1 MKILI
6 VDRDELSANMIKSRL
21 EPLGHT
27 IEIHPDKGES
37 LERIAADGWDVVFL
51 DPAPMTHVKPMSV
64 QLRRNIRNNV
74 YMVLLSNTLTLEH
87 AIESGF
93 NDILPKPMDPTA
105 VVEIVERAQF
115 MNSLLAHLADEKT
128 DFPSA
133 GGVIAKSAYNQ
144 LFLSCIDRSGR
155 YGEIA
160 HTIFIRFE
168 NYKNIFATEGSYDAE
183 IIVAKM
189 AQHLVRIRR
198 QSDIIAQIR
207 ENEYA
212 LLLLRPLNNSEPVEA
227 ANRFAEYLSKCVDLP
242 TNPIMD
248 VELSVTL
255 MNLPQGKKLVE
266 HKMTLRQE

>member
-37 LERIAADGWDVVFL
+37 LERIAADEWDVVFL

-144 LFLSCIDRSGR
+144 LFYPALTGLAVMGKSPIQSLSDLKI
-155 YGEIA
+155 
-160 HTIFIRFE
+160 TKIF
-168 NYKNIFATEGSYDAE
+168 
-183 IIVAKM
+183 
-189 AQHLVRIRR
+189 
-198 QSDIIAQIR
+198 
-207 ENEYA
+207 
-212 LLLLRPLNNSEPVEA
+212 LRPKARTMPKS
-227 ANRFAEYLSKCVDLP
+227 LSPKWRNILYAYAV
-242 TNPIMD
+242 NPI
-248 VELSVTL
+248 
-255 MNLPQGKKLVE
+255 
-266 HKMTLRQE
+266 